1 MRGGGV
7 RDWCPG
13 LCVCGEFDWQTLD
26 QIRDQVDTNLRG
38 SLNVTKL
45 TLPLLKQA
53 QGRLINVSSVAAR
66 HPYPGLSVYTATKTA
81 LEGFTSVIR
90 LELAKFGVQVVTIQP
105 GDFSK
110 ATNLLN
116 NHHKELSRCTRLQP
130 SRQT

>member
-1 MRGGGV
+1 M
-7 RDWCPG
+7 
-13 LCVCGEFDWQTLD
+13 Q
-26 QIRDQVDTNLRG
+26 DQVTTNLVG
-38 SLNVTKL
+38 CLNVTKHC
-45 TLPLLKQA
+45 LPLLKQS
-53 QGRLINVSSVAAR
+53 QGRLINVTSMATD

-116 NHHKELSRCTRLQP
+116 NHHKELSRYTRLQL
-130 SRQT
+130 S